1 MYTAWSD
8 KHPAYASVS
17 GPGPTAGNIDDFYGP
32 EINSLSSNFETDN
45 DIPVTFLELQ
55 PETSRPAFGCSGDDY
70 TGSFQNIQCYDAIKV
85 QAILNEIDGK
95 THNASGRRLCRTSSG

>member
-1 MYTAWSD
+1 MRTNTVFGVIHKAHGYTAWSD

-45 DIPVTFLELQ
+45 DIPVKFLN
-55 PETSRPAFGCSGDDY
+55 CSPKLPDQL
-70 TGSFQNIQCYDAIKV
+70 SVA
-85 QAILNEIDGK
+85 ER
-95 THNASGRRLCRTSSG
+95 RRLHREFPEHPVL